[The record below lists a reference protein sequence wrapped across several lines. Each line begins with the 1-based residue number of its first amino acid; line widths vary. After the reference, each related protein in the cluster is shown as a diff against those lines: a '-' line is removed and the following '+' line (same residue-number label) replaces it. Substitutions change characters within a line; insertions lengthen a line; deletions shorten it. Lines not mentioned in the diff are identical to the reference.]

1 MKKRRRRRSP
11 AARIRPFWM
20 PLVFCAA
27 VVLGALGVAATWPG
41 FNPKHVA
48 VTGNHRVGSGE
59 ILAHAA
65 INPRVSIWL
74 QNTRAIEA
82 RVATIPY
89 IDRAAV
95 HRIPPASIVIVVTE
109 RAPFAT
115 LRSGDD
121 AAVVDRK
128 MRVLTLDTPD
138 EQLPELVIDPGAN
151 LVPGAFV
158 GTHQALA
165 LRDAYDAVTE
175 RGIVPTQL
183 SLDRF
188 GGLVVTMR
196 GGLRLLFGSE
206 SDMSGKVR
214 LAQAILAQ
222 VVGHEPRVAAVD
234 LRAPA
239 APVLVYR

>member
-1 MKKRRRRRSP
+1 
-11 AARIRPFWM
+11 M

-27 VVLGALGVAATWPG
+27 VALGALGVAATWPG
-41 FNPKHVA
+41 FNPKHIA
-48 VTGNHRVGSGE
+48 VRGNRQVGSRE
-59 ILAHAA
+59 ILVHAA

-82 RVATIPY
+82 RVAAIPY
-89 IDRAAV
+89 IARAAV
-95 HRIPPASIVIVVTE
+95 HRIPPASIVIAVTE
-109 RAPFAT
+109 RTPFAM
-115 LRSGDD
+115 LLSGDD
-121 AAVVDRK
+121 AAVVDRN
-128 MRVLTLDTPD
+128 MRVLTLDAPD
-138 EQLPELVIDPGAN
+138 EPLPEFVIDPGAS

-158 GTHQALA
+158 RTHQALA
-165 LRDAYDAVTE
+165 LRDAYDAVTG
-175 RGIVPTQL
+175 RGIVPAQL

-188 GGLVVTMR
+188 GGLVVTMP

-206 SDMSGKVR
+206 NDMGGKVR

-222 VVGHEPRVAAVD
+222 VVGHQSRVAAVD

>member
-1 MKKRRRRRSP
+1 M
-11 AARIRPFWM
+11 
-20 PLVFCAA
+20 LVVFAAA
-27 VVLGALGVAATWPG
+27 VTLGALGVAATWPG
-41 FNPKHVA
+41 FDPKHIA
-48 VTGNHRVGSGE
+48 VKGNHQVGSGE

-65 INPRVSIWL
+65 INPRLSIWL

-82 RVATIPY
+82 RVASIPY
-89 IDRAAV
+89 IAQAAV

-115 LRSGDD
+115 LQSGDD
-121 AAVVDRK
+121 VAVVDRN
-128 MRVLTLDTPD
+128 MRVLTLDMLD
-138 EQLPELVIDPGAN
+138 EPLPVFVIDPGAS
-151 LVPGAFV
+151 LEPGAFV
-158 GTHQALA
+158 RTHQALE
-165 LRDAYDAVTE
+165 LRDADDAVTA
-175 RGIVPTQL
+175 RGIVPAQL
-183 SLDRF
+183 SIDRY

-206 SDMSGKVR
+206 NDLSGKLR

-222 VVGHEPRVAAVD
+222 VVGHQSRVAAVD